1 VSKGAT
7 VLEHRSPPSH
17 RRRAG
22 QTVGHPAGPAPTER
36 GELAEL
42 GRMLLRTV
50 LPASLGIGVVLAV
63 YGGTG
68 HDIDIILQ
76 DRFPDVSEYSGLLT
90 IAFGTAVLVCAG
102 MALGSV
108 VVSRAWFDSAANGAT
123 APPAVRASLILSI
136 FLIFIAFDDI
146 MMVHDA
152 MLTGAG
158 IPEEVGLGAY
168 VVVGVVLIAVLVR
181 PIRSEGLGL
190 CLLAALGLLGAS
202 LGGDIVESVLKAI
215 DAETASRLV
224 GYAEDAIKFVA
235 YAAFCH
241 LAVLLA
247 RRVFARTLQS
257 ATERAAREAVERAQ
271 APAAPLAAMRS
282 TPASHRVRP
291 RPEVPPEDA
300 GELTGPL

>member
-1 VSKGAT
+1 
-7 VLEHRSPPSH
+7 VLEHRSPPTH
-17 RRRAG
+17 RRHAA
-22 QTVGHPAGPAPTER
+22 HPAGPAPVER

-42 GRMLLRTV
+42 GRLLLRTV
-50 LPASLGIGVVLAV
+50 LPTTLGLAVVLAV

-68 HDIDIILQ
+68 HDLDIILQ

-108 VVSRAWFDSAANGAT
+108 VVSRAWFRTAANGAT
-123 APPAVRASLILSI
+123 APPAVRASLILAI

-168 VVVGVVLIAVLVR
+168 VVVGVVLIAILVR

-202 LGGDIVESVLKAI
+202 LGGDIVESFLKSI
-215 DAETASRLV
+215 DADTASRLV
-224 GYAEDAIKFVA
+224 GYAEDTVKFIA

-271 APAAPLAAMRS
+271 APVPPLVQMRS
-282 TPASHRVRP
+282 TAPSPRVRP
-291 RPEVPPEDA
+291 RRDVPPEDA